1 MPFLNII
8 PEPERQ
14 FTTAPDNKAVFLK
27 LRGNVFHGSKNEIA
41 SNIFEN
47 NMRMINGYITNN
59 TTDKNIE
66 KFSNNL
72 RGLIDNIIKS
82 QVKKDAGDV
91 YIDFTLLG
99 YDESKADMHRLKA
112 YKPDGKLRI
121 GVHYRNDLTTDTITD
136 KYDIEQE
143 IDTDIPSKNDIDI
156 TFSDLPDDLYNSI
169 LELNPSFLP
178 ERRDG
183 NKSTADNTLEYGK
196 LAALTAA
203 SHSLVLSNKINEL
216 KGRTILFKGSREY
229 IGDDSENVLLFDF
242 LGHDVVSDED
252 TSDII
257 RKDLDTAA
265 KILHRCI
272 WLINISERGRP
283 DGGAQYDL
291 HTRLNITLAFTK
303 CQQNDS
309 TGSFTINGVPFNYT
323 VHGDADFSQAIK
335 DTDVDEEGVLQ
346 DPPLKD
352 KTENNIG
359 NVLIL
364 NRYLGTIARYKSF
377 DNNGV
382 PNEWFKTYVRLISNM
397 SETDFYEFS
406 SEILRNIMIICSHP
420 DLGITLFKMARTR
433 YCAHLYC
440 HTEIDPTFP
449 VNLNIP
455 RVIPIEPLEVETHC
469 ECSGQ

>member
-1 MPFLNII
+1 MPFINVI

-14 FTTAPDNKAVFLK
+14 FTTAPDSKAVFLK
-27 LRGNVFHGSKNEIA
+27 LRGNAFHGERSEIA
-41 SNIFEN
+41 RSIFEN
-47 NMRMINGYITNN
+47 NIRMINGYVAQSNA
-59 TTDKNIE
+59 TDVR
-66 KFSNNL
+66 FSNAL
-72 RGLIDNIIKS
+72 GEAIDKTIKDNVGKGEAS
-82 QVKKDAGDV
+82 DI
-91 YIDFTLLG
+91 YIDFNLFQ
-99 YDESKADMHRLKA
+99 YDESKADVHRLKA

-121 GVHYRNDLTTDTITD
+121 GIHYRNDLTTDTITD
-136 KYDIEQE
+136 KYDINKELN
-143 IDTDIPSKNDIDI
+143 IKIPSENNVDV

-169 LELNPSFLP
+169 LELNPSFL
-178 ERRDG
+178 DK
-183 NKSTADNTLEYGK
+183 NADNSVLEYGK

-216 KGRTILFKGSREY
+216 RGRTILFKGSRDY

-242 LGHDVVSDED
+242 LGYDVDSKQD

-257 RKDLDTAA
+257 TKDLDTAA
-265 KILHRCI
+265 KILHSCI

-283 DGGAQYDL
+283 DGGSQYDL

-303 CQQNDS
+303 CNDQP
-309 TGSFTINGVPFNYT
+309 GEILINDARFPYT
-323 VHGDADFSQAIK
+323 VYEDPTFSSAIRE
-335 DTDVDEEGVLQ
+335 TDVDAEGVLQ
-346 DPPLKD
+346 DPPRID
-352 KTENNIG
+352 KTVDNPG

-364 NRYLGTIARYKSF
+364 NRYLGTIARYKSLTQ
-377 DNNGV
+377 NG

-406 SEILRNIMIICSHP
+406 SEILRNIMIICSQP

-433 YCAHLYC
+433 YCAYKYC

-455 RVIPIEPLEVETHC
+455 RFIPIEPLEVETHC
-469 ECSGQ
+469 DCQNKKQE